1 MCFSQSL
8 HRYHPYDPAHHNR
21 VRSSSLP
28 PGASS
33 LASTSSSGRPPS
45 SIGFTTYSDCA
56 PLRHAPPSYNPRLP
70 INDELHIADP
80 DPVIS
85 KFYMDQAASFNQQN
99 LLVSFNRKSKEYEI
113 WKAPSFGFARLSLAM
128 ENNTLSGPYCHHA
141 YNDHRELEWCRQAL
155 LPCHPS
161 NPKILDKVKGYFVC
175 LTHVCIAQ
183 PVTLFNERKHA
194 LKKTLQ
200 QSQAIEED
208 KEEDS
213 EEEVLRQLSRFQ
225 SEDHALGSI
234 SSMHTFDSEGPG
246 EGNEHIVTADGDATF
261 LTDQL
266 CYTHGDLYQAS
277 LLPKHIQDA
286 AWVVPPNGLSM
297 VPTVLPPPVATEGS
311 VTRTMVE
318 SRFKEDEAFSRKRT
332 DSIMVSY
339 VLTSAEEGTYLQR
352 PYLHPAFQRSVDS
365 VTPAAFRIYGRQDS
379 ISRAWARTIRA
390 TPVTAALL
398 LFISTTGISLE
409 LFAELRKRFHQCPS
423 CLCYFSWGGYCA
435 HLKGYGLCGNTPE
448 LGPGQIALFLED
460 HRTNDLLVPVLD
472 TVFARLPALP
482 LENWQNISSAIG
494 SPSPVLGSCMGVAWM
509 TWNSPYGV
517 THDTWANMVTAW
529 RKCPGPCGLV
539 QTFEGHKAHL
549 ELSQACGK
557 EDEDFV
563 LWAY

>member
-8 HRYHPYDPAHHNR
+8 RRYHPYDPAHRNR

-28 PGASS
+28 PRASS
-33 LASTSSSGRPPS
+33 LASTSSSAERPSPIS
-45 SIGFTTYSDCA
+45 FTTYSDCA

-70 INDELHIADP
+70 INDELHFADP

-99 LLVSFNRKSKEYEI
+99 LLVSFNRKSKEYEV
-113 WKAPSFGFARLSLAM
+113 WKALSLAM
-128 ENNTLSGPYCHHA
+128 ENKTLSGPYCHHA
-141 YNDHRELEWCRQAL
+141 HNDHRELEWCRQAL

-161 NPKILDKVKGYFVC
+161 NPKILENIKGYFVC

-183 PVTLFNERKHA
+183 PVTLFNERKRA
-194 LKKTLQ
+194 LKKNIQ
-200 QSQAIEED
+200 QSQVIEED

-213 EEEVLRQLSRFQ
+213 EEEVLRQLGNFR
-225 SEDHALGSI
+225 SEDQALGSI
-234 SSMHTFDSEGPG
+234 SSMHTFDSEEPG

-266 CYTHGDLYQAS
+266 CYSHGDLYHAS
-277 LLPKHIQDA
+277 LLPKHIQDT

-297 VPTVLPPPVATEGS
+297 VPTVLPPPVATKGS
-311 VTRTMVE
+311 VTRTMVK
-318 SRFKEDEAFSRKRT
+318 SRFKEDEAASRKRT

-339 VLTSAEEGTYLQR
+339 ILSSAEEGTYLQR
-352 PYLHPAFQRSVDS
+352 PYLHPAFQLSVDS
-365 VTPAAFRIYGRQDS
+365 ITPAAFRIYGQEDS

-398 LFISTTGISLE
+398 LFNSMTGLSLE
-409 LFAELRKRFHQCPS
+409 LFAELRKRFHQCSS
-423 CLCYFSWGGYCA
+423 CLCYFSWDGYSA
-435 HLKGYGLCGNTPE
+435 HLKGNGLCGNTPE
-448 LGPGQIALFLED
+448 LGP
-460 HRTNDLLVPVLD
+460 VPVLD
-472 TVFARLPALP
+472 SVFARLPSLP
-482 LENWQNISSAIG
+482 LENWQNLSSAIG
-494 SPSPVLGSCMGVAWM
+494 SPSPILGSCMGVAWM

-517 THDTWANMVTAW
+517 THDTWANMITAW
-529 RKCPGPCGLV
+529 RKCPGPCGMV
-539 QTFEGHKAHL
+539 RTFEGHKAHL
-549 ELSQACGK
+549 ESSQVCGNN